1 MNIEK
6 LISEGKLAEAHR
18 HYGEFLRLCE
28 KEKLWLIQNE
38 SSFSNLR
45 DLQMAG
51 VVGYENQLERNRIA
65 FSLLSQL
72 DDFRQNV
79 LSQYFDISNREEYF
93 KNISSRDAVITEI
106 LDLRLKPKRYKLE
119 RPYLKEGNSS
129 IIFRLQNADTD
140 RHAIAMVFKVPELTQ
155 QNQEEIKRLTDLR
168 HRNVIKLLDY
178 EITHFPY
185 FVITEYVYGENLPTA
200 LESVGP
206 RPTAQ
211 AADWLY
217 QLTDALDYLRNKR
230 IWHTNV
236 RPSKIYI
243 DDEWQI
249 MISPFDLLKVGT
261 GENTLTRYRD
271 VCQYGSPELLNREEE
286 AFSIEQT
293 VVSDQYSLGLV
304 GYKLLTG
311 KDLFEGQWP
320 HEILESRRKFVT
332 DSKYRKKKLAELPKN
347 KLTGIIVRLLNE
359 DQKLRFGDLHEV
371 LRALHPLTR
380 REYTEASPARSSYRR
395 CLSCNKEF
403 IRDFYNNFHQKS
415 AHTADQFPR
424 TKRQSA
430 MLQMAVDVILDI
442 DEKRDW
448 FVKLLH
454 QPRHRAYTVADFEV
468 FLDTLIETVQQ
479 NDARNWN
486 EGLASEWQ
494 ILRDKAMALVRAE
507 LVA

>member
-18 HYGEFLRLCE
+18 QYGEFLRLCE
-28 KEKLWLIQNE
+28 KERVWLIQNE
-38 SSFSNLR
+38 GSFSNLR
-45 DLQMAG
+45 DLQLAG
-51 VVGYENQLERNRIA
+51 VVGHDNQLERNRIA

-72 DDFRQNV
+72 DDFRQKI
-79 LSQYFDISNREEYF
+79 LSQYFDISNREEF
-93 KNISSRDAVITEI
+93 FNNISSRDAVITEI
-106 LDLRLKPKRYKLE
+106 LDLRLKPKRYILE

-155 QNQEEIKRLTDLR
+155 QNREEIKRLTDLR

-178 EITHFPY
+178 EITRFPY
-185 FVITEYVYGENLPTA
+185 FVITEFVYGENLPTA
-200 LESVGP
+200 LETVGP

-243 DDEWQI
+243 DDEWQV

-271 VCQYGSPELLNREEE
+271 VCQYGSPELLYQGENT
-286 AFSIEQT
+286 FSIGQT

-304 GYKLLTG
+304 GYKMLTG

-320 HEILESRRKFVT
+320 HDILESRRLFVG
-332 DSKYRKKKLAELPKN
+332 DPKYRKKRLAELPKN
-347 KLTGIIVRLLNE
+347 KLTDIILRLLSE
-359 DQKLRFGDLHEV
+359 DGKLRFGDLHEV
-371 LRALHPLTR
+371 LRTLHPFTR
-380 REYTEASPARSSYRR
+380 RADSEAGPTRNSYRR
-395 CLSCNKEF
+395 CLSTNKEF
-403 IRDFYNNFHQKS
+403 IRDFYQNFHAKS
-415 AHTADQFPR
+415 AHTADHFPR

-442 DEKRDW
+442 DEKREW
-448 FVKLLH
+448 FVRLLR
-454 QPRHRAYTVADFEV
+454 QPMHNPYTAADFEV
-468 FLDTLIETVQQ
+468 FLDTLLETIQQ
-479 NDARNWN
+479 NDARYWD
-486 EGLASEWQ
+486 EALAAAWQ
-494 ILRDKAMALVRAE
+494 TLRDKAMAIVREE
-507 LVA
+507 LK